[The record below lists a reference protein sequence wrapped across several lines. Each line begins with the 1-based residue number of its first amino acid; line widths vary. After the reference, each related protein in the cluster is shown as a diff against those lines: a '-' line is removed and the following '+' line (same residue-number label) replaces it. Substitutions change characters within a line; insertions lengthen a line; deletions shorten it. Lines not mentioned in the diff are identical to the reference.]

1 MRKTVKQLW
10 NGETVAMPNGR
21 VKINKAWNLF
31 PHFVFQIC
39 FRCCSIVIF
48 LCDRSAWSQVVCG
61 SRSTKSLW
69 HNLECLI
76 LPLAVVTSRVSHTMY
91 YPSFLTQ
98 FCCLMLAV
106 VFLLIFI
113 QSLML
118 FNHVIFCYF
127 SSLYLP
133 RSWSSPINYLFP
145 SSCPSKHWVLLHD
158 TRTCYLLAY
167 WPSWLKLLAVLWA
180 GH

>member
-1 MRKTVKQLW
+1 MAGDLKGSHSFTCTHRVHPLTEWTIPALPRHHHHHFIVNKAWQNAHLHMRKTVKQLW

-69 HNLECLI
+69 HNPECLI

-98 FCCLMLAV
+98 FCCLLLAV

-113 QSLML
+113 
-118 FNHVIFCYF
+118 
-127 SSLYLP
+127 
-133 RSWSSPINYLFP
+133 
-145 SSCPSKHWVLLHD
+145 
-158 TRTCYLLAY
+158 
-167 WPSWLKLLAVLWA
+167 
-180 GH
+180 